1 MARPSK
7 FNADGILD
15 AAAQALL
22 EHGRQVSIAQIAAA
36 AHAPTGSV
44 YHRFDSREELL
55 IRLWLRSIKGF
66 QAHFI
71 SACAEPDPHRA
82 VLLAALSI
90 PDYCREHPAQA
101 NAMRLYRRAELLD
114 DAPTGL
120 MGQVETLN
128 DEIGAVC
135 DELGRRRYPEFDERR
150 RALLDT
156 AVRLSPYGLVR
167 PFIGGPVPRWLDDAV
182 AASTHAIAALGDA

>member
-7 FNADGILD
+7 FSADGILD
-15 AAAQALL
+15 AAAEALL

-71 SACAEPDPHRA
+71 RACTDPDPHRA
-82 VLLAALSI
+82 VVQAALSI
-90 PDYCREHPAQA
+90 PDYCREHPARA
-101 NAMRLYRRAELLD
+101 NAMRLYRRIELLD
-114 DAPTGL
+114 AAPAGL
-120 MGQVETLN
+120 LERVETLN
-128 DEIGAVC
+128 DEIDAVC
-135 DELGRRRYPEFDERR
+135 EELGRRRYPRLDERR
-150 RALLDT
+150 RALLST

-167 PFIGGPVPRWLDDAV
+167 PFIGGPIPAWLDDAV
-182 AASTHAIAALGDA
+182 AASTRAIAALGDE